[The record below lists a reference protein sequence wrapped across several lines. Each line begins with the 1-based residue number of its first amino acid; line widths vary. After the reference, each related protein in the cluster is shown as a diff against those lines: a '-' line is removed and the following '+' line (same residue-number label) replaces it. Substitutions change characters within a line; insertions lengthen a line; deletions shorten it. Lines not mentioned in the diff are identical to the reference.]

1 MDGLREQL
9 IRVVEILQPYARSVG
24 AFHNIEDVKTAIAL
38 ATLSLRRANRIAS
51 KLPPTRRENS

>member
-1 MDGLREQL
+1 MDELREQL

-24 AFHNIEDVKTAIAL
+24 AFHNMEDVRTAITL
-38 ATLSLRRANRIAS
+38 ATLSLRRAKRIAS